1 MRIHKEGRRL
11 SAKMRAKLEQ
21 AIVQTEN
28 SIKIIRTLLAED
40 LAEDAEEKA
49 AIILR
54 EWSRADM
61 YL

>member
-1 MRIHKEGRRL
+1 MRIRKEGRRL